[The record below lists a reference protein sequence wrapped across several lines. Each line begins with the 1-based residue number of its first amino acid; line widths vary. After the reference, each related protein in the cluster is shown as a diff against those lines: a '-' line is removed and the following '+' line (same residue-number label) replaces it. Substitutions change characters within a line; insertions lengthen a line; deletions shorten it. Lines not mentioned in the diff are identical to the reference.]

1 MVSPLLSP
9 YEGCVMQR
17 DGLEDSGC
25 VRLSVGGWGR
35 LCQVGCWRLYQVG
48 VGRVL
53 AVVTGWVGLGVRWI

>member
-25 VRLSVGGWGR
+25 VRLGVGGCDRLGVGGCVR
-35 LCQVGCWRLYQVG
+35 LCQVGCQVDI
-48 VGRVL
+48 R
-53 AVVTGWVGLGVRWI
+53 